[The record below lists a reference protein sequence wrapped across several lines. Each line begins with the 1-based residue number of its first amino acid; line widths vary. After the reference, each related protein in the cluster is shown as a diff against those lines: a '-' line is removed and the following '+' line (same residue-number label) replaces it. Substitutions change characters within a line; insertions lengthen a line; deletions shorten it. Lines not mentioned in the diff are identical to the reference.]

1 MILYCDCFS
10 GISGDMFLGGLVDL
24 GLPIDLLQEELTK
37 LKISFLIQAEKVTKR
52 AIQATQVIITDPEEH
67 HHHTHHPD
75 HHHHHRPAKE
85 LVRILQESDLS
96 SSIKE
101 KSISLLWK
109 IAQAEGSIHG
119 QNPEEVFLH
128 EVGGLDTIIDITGA
142 IIGLNYFH
150 IKKVFASTISTGF
163 GFIETAHGKLPI
175 PAPATVEL
183 LKGVPIKSGHIPHE
197 LTTPTGAAIIAGIT
211 NEFGTLPHMVIEKIG
226 YGAGSHDFEIPNTLR
241 LFLGRL
247 SENERTEENILIET
261 NLDDMSPQII
271 EYVSDKLFEI
281 GALDVFTTPIFMK
294 KQRPA
299 IKLSVI
305 IQPDLFERVKNI
317 LFQETTTLG
326 FREFQFKKVFLARED
341 RFVETVW
348 GKVRVKI
355 AKHQKGFR
363 ITPEYEECK
372 TIAQKFQIPLLD
384 VIRFVHQTATERIE
398 LNKLAF

>member
-119 QNPEEVFLH
+119 QKPEEVFLH

-142 IIGLNYFH
+142 IIGLNYF
-150 IKKVFASTISTGF
+150 T
-163 GFIETAHGKLPI
+163 
-175 PAPATVEL
+175 
-183 LKGVPIKSGHIPHE
+183 
-197 LTTPTGAAIIAGIT
+197 
-211 NEFGTLPHMVIEKIG
+211 
-226 YGAGSHDFEIPNTLR
+226 
-241 LFLGRL
+241 
-247 SENERTEENILIET
+247 
-261 NLDDMSPQII
+261 
-271 EYVSDKLFEI
+271 
-281 GALDVFTTPIFMK
+281 
-294 KQRPA
+294 
-299 IKLSVI
+299 
-305 IQPDLFERVKNI
+305 
-317 LFQETTTLG
+317 
-326 FREFQFKKVFLARED
+326 
-341 RFVETVW
+341 
-348 GKVRVKI
+348 
-355 AKHQKGFR
+355 
-363 ITPEYEECK
+363 
-372 TIAQKFQIPLLD
+372 
-384 VIRFVHQTATERIE
+384 
-398 LNKLAF
+398 